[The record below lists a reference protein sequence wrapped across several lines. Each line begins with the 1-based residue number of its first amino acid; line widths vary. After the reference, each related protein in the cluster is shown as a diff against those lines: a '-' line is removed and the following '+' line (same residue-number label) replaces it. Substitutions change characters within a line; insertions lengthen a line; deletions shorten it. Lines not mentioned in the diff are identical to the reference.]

1 MTPYDDDRALADSA
15 THALLTANARL
26 CAAQRGRGW
35 SRQGDG
41 AALLVSGGRI
51 PTLNAV
57 IVTAPDADVAAVG
70 ELLDELA
77 ATGLPHSVKVRPAA
91 ADAVKEL
98 LLSRGLSPRTEVP
111 LMVRTAAAPPASSP
125 EGLVVRR
132 LQAGEMAAHVAMAA
146 AGFEVPEDVMAE
158 VLTDDLLALPGFRA
172 YVGAVAGE
180 PVTTGAGMAEGD
192 WLGLFNVAT
201 LPAYR
206 RRGLGAGVTAH
217 LVAAGL
223 AAGARFAYLQSSPL
237 GLPVYERLGF
247 RTVERWSL
255 WL

>member
-15 THALLTANARL
+15 THALLTSNARL

-35 SRQGDG
+35 SRQGGG

-70 ELLDELA
+70 ERLDELA

-98 LLSRGLSPRTEVP
+98 LLSRGLSPQDELP
-111 LMVRTAAAPPASSP
+111 LMVRTGAAPPVPSP

-132 LQAGEMAAHVAMAA
+132 LQVGEMTAHMAMAA
-146 AGFEVPEDVMAE
+146 AGFEVPEEVMVE

-172 YVGAVAGE
+172 YVGAVADE
-180 PVTTGAGMAEGD
+180 PVTTGVGMADGD
-192 WLGLFNVAT
+192 WLGVFNVAT
-201 LPAYR
+201 PSAHR
-206 RRGLGAGVTAH
+206 RRGLGAAITAH
-217 LVAAGL
+217 ILGEGL
-223 AAGARFAYLQSSPL
+223 AAGARAAYLHSSRPGL
-237 GLPVYERLGF
+237 GVYERLGF
-247 RTVERWSL
+247 RTVERWLL
-255 WL
+255 WW